1 MDKKLFIIGFLI
13 GIIAVFL
20 TLGYYHVS
28 NKNVYTDTTR
38 VRVEVYDTIAYYVP
52 ECRDSVVV
60 KYETRVLPV
69 KKDTTAVDGDSTM
82 YASVG
87 SNSVDG
93 DSTMYASV
101 ESDSVDVEIPITQ
114 KVYESEDYKAYVSGF
129 EPKLDSIFVRSK
141 TITNTI
147 SYTKPPD
154 KKFWKD
160 RIGFG
165 ITAGVGYGLIHKQ
178 ADVYIG
184 GGVII
189 MLR

>member
-38 VRVEVYDTIAYYVP
+38 VRVEVYDTIAYCVP
-52 ECRDSVVV
+52 VCRDSVVV
-60 KYETRVLPV
+60 KYETRVMPV
-69 KKDTTAVDGDSTM
+69 KKDSTFVDGDSTM

-87 SNSVDG
+87 S
-93 DSTMYASV
+93 DSAA
-101 ESDSVDVEIPITQ
+101 VEIPITQ

-141 TITNTI
+141 TITETI

-189 MLR
+189 RLW